1 MVNYS
6 ISLDLSGIAAAAN
19 AAVNERVF
27 PLLNQ
32 AVNAVAQQ
40 TRANW
45 MEAIDRAK
53 LWSGEKDAYK
63 ATITYRMT
71 GPFSAIVES
80 DYKYASDI
88 ETGRPPR
95 DLKKMLDTSTKV
107 RRTKDGRRFLVIP
120 FRHNTPGN
128 EAHAPAMPQHVYN
141 QASQLSASSVV
152 STGLRRSGEITSA
165 HVGLGMRPLGEKRQ
179 RRSPYLS
186 SIADKGPAMVT
197 KRNYQWGERL
207 GAGSMGPN
215 PKGKVDRYAG
225 MVRFDTSAGGKR
237 HSTFLTFRM
246 MMEGSNGWIVPAKPG
261 LYLVKQ
267 VVDDLRP
274 LAETAFSEAIKRS
287 LDHKS

>member
-32 AVNAVAQQ
+32 AVNAIAQQ

-45 MEAIDRAK
+45 MESVDRAK

-63 ATITYRMT
+63 ASISYKMT
-71 GPFSAIVES
+71 GPFSAIVEA
-80 DYKYASDI
+80 DYKYAEEI

-120 FRHNTPGN
+120 FRHSTPGN
-128 EAHAPAMPQHVYN
+128 TAHGPSMPQHVYQ
-141 QASQLSASSVV
+141 QASQIAPSSVV

-165 HVGLGMRPLGEKRQ
+165 RVGMGMRPLGEKRQ
-179 RRSPYLS
+179 RQAPYLS
-186 SIADKGPAMVT
+186 NTTTKGPMMVT

-215 PKGKVDRYAG
+215 PNGKVDRFAG

-237 HSTFLTFRM
+237 SSSYMTFRI
-246 MMEGSNGWIVPAKPG
+246 MMEGSNGWVVPAKPG

-267 VVDDLRP
+267 VVEDLQP
-274 LAETAFSEAIKRS
+274 LAEAAFSEAVKRS
-287 LDHKS
+287 LG